1 MFLVLLLAASYL
13 WPMAARGSHADG
25 TYELPVWFRWE
36 KADLDVIVIP
46 PNHGQVANG
55 NGALNGGDPDEL
67 TPFNS
72 YLRAI
77 EDSIADWDEAVT
89 RFAPAWLAA
98 GLTTSVYVAGRDPIP
113 PSALQSPE
121 IVIVSD
127 EWKANILG
135 VAVST
140 RPCIVDNSKFFLQ
153 SFTYEDMFNINAQ
166 EYGHCLGLEHV
177 VDNHPEHDSM
187 AGQYVH
193 SPGARGA
200 DLHCVSNLDVRG
212 LESVFG
218 SLFGHPGPD
227 VVSMPVSAYTT
238 TCGTPAAPAPDM
250 TATPTSNPSTSP
262 SLTATATATPT
273 PTPTA
278 TPTSRPTATPT
289 PRPSD
294 SAPPSA
300 ADSPSP
306 GSSPSPSG
314 GGGSSPRPAPSAAGS
329 PEDVGSTAE
338 THEREI
344 TLRLV
349 RHLVARGVV
358 RAPGGPRACRAN
370 VMVVLEKR
378 SAAGWRSVERRATAV
393 DGSYQ
398 MRIRDRDGRYRTRVA
413 GSDDCGSAISRARS
427 HSH

>member
-1 MFLVLLLAASYL
+1 MT
-13 WPMAARGSHADG
+13 AARGSHADG

-36 KADLDVIVIP
+36 QAVLDVLVIP

-55 NGALNGGDPDEL
+55 NGALNGGDPSEL

-72 YLRAI
+72 YLRAV

-89 RFAPAWLAA
+89 RFAPSWLTT
-98 GLTTSVYVAGRDPIP
+98 GLTTNVYVVGRDQAP
-113 PSALQSPE
+113 PSAIQNPE

-140 RPCIVDNSKFFLQ
+140 RPCIVDNSKFYTQ

-200 DLHCVSNLDVRG
+200 DLHCVSNLDVKG

-218 SLFGHPGPD
+218 SLFGRPGPD
-227 VVSMPVSAYTT
+227 VVSLPVSEYTT
-238 TCGTPAAPAPDM
+238 TCAQSSEPAPD
-250 TATPTSNPSTSP
+250 TSTTPSPTSTPASSPSATP
-262 SLTATATATPT
+262 TPT

-278 TPTSRPTATPT
+278 TPSPTASGSSSPRPT
-289 PRPSD
+289 PSTT
-294 SAPPSA
+294 
-300 ADSPSP
+300 DSPSP
-306 GSSPSPSG
+306 GPSSSPTA
-314 GGGSSPRPAPSAAGS
+314 GGGSSPSPAPS
-329 PEDVGSTAE
+329 PTDPPQDVGSSAQP
-338 THEREI
+338 HEREI

-358 RAPGGPRACRAN
+358 RTPGGQRACRAN

-378 SAAGWRSVERRATAV
+378 SAAGWRTVERRATAV
-393 DGSYQ
+393 DGSY
-398 MRIRDRDGRYRTRVA
+398 RLRVRDRDGRYRTRVA
-413 GSDDCGSAISRARS
+413 PSEDCGRAISRVRS
-427 HSH
+427 HIH